1 MNKKI
6 TLVLSFVLAGGLVY
20 AQDPPSQ
27 PMPEKAPP
35 AVKSEKTQRVEA
47 EVVSVD
53 PAAKTLTFKSSP
65 SDQPQTAP
73 VEGKALTALKNV
85 MTGQKYTL
93 VCKKDTAGSIQ
104 SIVDIKKP
112 EKAPE
117 SH

>member
-1 MNKKI
+1 MKKI
-6 TLVLSFVLAGGLVY
+6 TLVLSFLLAAGLVY

-35 AVKSEKTQRVEA
+35 AVKSEKTQKVEA

-53 PAAKTLTFKSSP
+53 AAAKTLTFKSSP

-73 VEGKALTALKNV
+73 VEGKAVTALKDV

-93 VCKKDTAGSIQ
+93 YCKKDTSGNVQ

-112 EKAPE
+112 ATKPE
-117 SH
+117 GN